1 MYKNI
6 NELSIIKAGCSGTG
20 ILVEQDAGY
29 ISPAD
34 VRNKNLIKEFRELK
48 DAENGGTSTITVY
61 VVLQKFGVK
70 NRNGRIYPEEIL
82 KTQNEIYQEAIRD
95 RRALGELDHPE
106 TSIISG
112 DRISHNII
120 QTWWEGHTLMG
131 KMEIPMTRGFVNFG
145 IVSTKGDLVAHYLEH
160 NFMIGVSSRGV
171 GSLKEIKGDFIV
183 QNDFELICW
192 DAVSS
197 PSTPGSYLYQDIND
211 FGKYDEVL
219 PDKKDEIE
227 ESSNGN
233 DFLKNLQ
240 KFLNR

>member
-1 MYKNI
+1 MDVK
-6 NELSIIKAGCSGTG
+6 LLKAGESGYG
-20 ILVEQDAGY
+20 YLVEQDAGF

-34 VRNKNLIKEFRELK
+34 VRNKNIIKEFRELK
-48 DAENGGTSTITVY
+48 HAESGGASTITVY

-192 DAVSS
+192 DIVTA
-197 PSTPGSYLYQDIND
+197 PSTPGSWIFKDKNQARPYVESFSIKKPNLNEGLDNFLLDI
-211 FGKYDEVL
+211 L
-219 PDKKDEIE
+219 
-227 ESSNGN
+227 
-233 DFLKNLQ
+233 
-240 KFLNR
+240 